1 MIIKPLGASNTC
13 NTTSSSNYN
22 NANLVRIT
30 HIALT
35 NASHTVSCHYANTTL
50 KYSVVIVGGESII
63 LEKSPTDTI
72 NSASVDTGLRIV
84 PVAYKN

>member
-1 MIIKPLGASNTC
+1 MILKPLSVSNNC
-13 NTTSSSNYN
+13 NTVSSSNYG

-35 NASHTVSCHYANTTL
+35 SAAHVVSCHYANTTL
-50 KYSVVIVGGESII
+50 KYSVVVTGGESVI

-72 NSASVDTGLRIV
+72 NSSSTDTSLRIV

>member
-1 MIIKPLGASNTC
+1 MILKPLGASNTC

-35 NASHTVSCHYANTTL
+35 NASHTVSCYYANNTL
-50 KYSVVIVGGESII
+50 KYSIVVVGGESVI

-72 NSASVDTGLRIV
+72 NSASVDTSIRIV

>member
-1 MIIKPLGASNTC
+1 MIIKPLGVSNTC
-13 NTTSSSNYN
+13 NTTSSNTYA

-35 NASHTVSCHYANTTL
+35 NAAHTVSCHHANGTL
-50 KYSVVIVGGESII
+50 KYSLVIIGGESVI

-72 NSASVDTGLRIV
+72 NSASTDTGLRIV